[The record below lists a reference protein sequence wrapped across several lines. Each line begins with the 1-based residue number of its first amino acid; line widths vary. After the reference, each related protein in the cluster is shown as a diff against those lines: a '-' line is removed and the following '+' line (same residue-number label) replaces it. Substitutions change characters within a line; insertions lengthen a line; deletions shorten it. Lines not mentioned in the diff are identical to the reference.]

1 MDAACNW
8 LADHPR
14 LTAAILILAIL
25 VAGQLEGA
33 TWL

>member
-1 MDAACNW
+1 MTACNW

-25 VAGQLEGA
+25 VAGQLEIY
-33 TWL
+33 LP